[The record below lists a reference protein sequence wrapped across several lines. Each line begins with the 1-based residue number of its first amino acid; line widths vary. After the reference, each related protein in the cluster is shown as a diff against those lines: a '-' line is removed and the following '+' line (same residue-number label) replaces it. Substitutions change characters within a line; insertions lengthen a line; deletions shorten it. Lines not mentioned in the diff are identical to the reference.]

1 MLPIPELGQ
10 LVHARNR
17 AFVVTEIQSQGLPS
31 EALHPMQPPM
41 HLLKLSSVE
50 DDAFGEEM
58 ELFWELEPGATVQ
71 QRAATLPE
79 PTGFDPPRVL
89 TAFLNAVRWGAI
101 SQADDKA
108 LQSPFRSGIEI
119 DDYQLDPVVRALTM
133 PRVNLLIA
141 DDVGLGKTIE
151 AGLVVQEMLLRHR
164 ARTVLIVCPS
174 SLQIQWQE
182 EMRDKFGLE
191 FRIIDSEALGRLRR
205 QRGIHVNPWRHF
217 PRLITSIDFLKR
229 ERPLRRFRE
238 LLPAHGETVYP
249 RPYDLLIVDE
259 AHNVAPSGRG
269 HYATDS
275 QRTEAIR
282 TLAPHFEHKLFLSA
296 TPHNGYRESFA
307 ALLELLDNQRFARA
321 VTPSREQLGA
331 VMVRRMKTELQDRWD
346 GTPRFARRVVK
357 PLEVPY
363 TEAERQAHRALQDY
377 TALRMQNAKSA
388 AEQFAAEFV
397 LKLLKKR
404 LFSSP
409 AAFATTLRK
418 HSASMG
424 HAIAGFTDST
434 TWRRQLEAVDE
445 DYASDE
451 DYETSTE
458 EALTLASGALPCLSL
473 EEKALLDT
481 LTRYAERSSQGP
493 DCKAQT
499 LIDWLNAQLRPNG
512 IWNGERVILFTEYR
526 ATQKWLHDLLAH
538 QGFAADGRLLMIYG
552 GMPHE
557 DREKIK
563 AAFQADPQAAP
574 VRILLA
580 TDAASEG
587 LNLQNYCSRLIHYEI
602 PWNPNRMEQRNG
614 RVDRHGQKAAEV
626 QVYHF
631 VGAGFAQ
638 AHMSGK
644 VGALEADLEFLMRAA
659 LKVETIREDLGKVG
673 PVIATQVEEVMLGKR
688 RGLDTTQAEREA
700 EPVRRLLKFERQL
713 RDQLKKLMDQLRDT
727 QADLQLTPESVLNVV
742 QTGLQLAG
750 QPPLMET
757 TVAGLWPDPQRAQCP
772 VFRLPP
778 LTGSWVA
785 CTAGLAHPHT
795 QQIRPI
801 VFDAALAT
809 GRDDVVLAHLNHR
822 LVQMC
827 LRLLRA
833 EVWAGKSGVGDR
845 GAGVGNSE
853 PRTPRPEPR
862 ALTIHRV
869 SAQLLPSGTPWRNPL
884 VIAHGRI
891 VVLGGDHHRLHEEV
905 IMAGGEIRAGRFARF
920 DTLKQL
926 HDAYRSAT
934 LQSAPE
940 GTCQRLAALWPQHG
954 EPLLK
959 ALETRMRER
968 TKNLETTLAARAE
981 QEVAK
986 FEAVLK
992 ELQRAIEQELH
1003 TDVNRQM
1010 ELWTND
1016 EKSQRERDEQGLRRR
1031 LQEIPGEMQ
1040 QEAAHLR
1047 ARFRDPSPRLF
1058 PIAVTYLVPL
1068 AAI

>member
-1 MLPIPELGQ
+1 MLPIPEIGQ

-17 AFVVTEIQSQGLPS
+17 AFVVTEIQQQGLPG
-31 EALHPMQPPM
+31 EATQPTQPLM

-79 PTGFDPPRVL
+79 PTGFDPPLVL

-205 QRGIHVNPWRHF
+205 QRGIHVNPWRYF

-331 VMVRRMKTELQDRWD
+331 VMVRRMKTELQERWD

-409 AAFATTLRK
+409 AAFATTLNK
-418 HSASMG
+418 HRASMG
-424 HAIAGFTDST
+424 HPTGGFTDST
-434 TWRRQLEAVDE
+434 AWRRQLEAVDE

-458 EALTLASGALPCLSL
+458 EALTLAGGALPRLSL
-473 EEKALLDT
+473 EEKSLLES
-481 LTRYAERSSQGP
+481 LSRYADPSSQGP

-499 LIDWLNAQLRPNG
+499 LIRWLNAHLRPNG
-512 IWNGERVILFTEYR
+512 VWNGERVILFTEYR

-538 QGFAADGRLLMIYG
+538 QGFAAHGRLLMIYG
-552 GMPHE
+552 GMPHD

-614 RVDRHGQKAAEV
+614 RVDRHGQKAADV

-638 AHMSGK
+638 AQMSGK

-673 PVIATQVEEVMLGKR
+673 PVIAAQVEEAMLGKR

-713 RDQLKKLMDQLRDT
+713 RDQLKKLMDQLQDT
-727 QADLQLTPESVLNVV
+727 QTELQLTPENVREVV

-750 QPPLMET
+750 QPPLLET
-757 TVAGLWPDPQRAQCP
+757 TVAGLWPDPQRARCP
-772 VFRLPP
+772 VFRLPS
-778 LTGSWVA
+778 LTGSWAA

-801 VFDAALAT
+801 VFDATLAT

-833 EVWAGKSGVGDR
+833 EVWALSGR
-845 GAGVGNSE
+845 
-853 PRTPRPEPR
+853 R
-862 ALTIHRV
+862 AIHRV
-869 SAQLLPSGTPWRNPL
+869 SAQCLPSGTPWRNPL

-968 TKNLETTLAARAE
+968 TKNLDTTLAARAE

-992 ELQRAIEQELH
+992 ELQRAIERELQ
-1003 TDVNRQM
+1003 TDVNPQM
-1010 ELWTND
+1010 ALWTDD

-1031 LQEIPGEMQ
+1031 LQEIPGEVQ
-1040 QEAAHLR
+1040 REAAHLR

-1058 PIAVTYLVPL
+1058 PIAVTYLVPPAVAQEQRKISL
-1068 AAI
+1068 YP

>member
-1 MLPIPELGQ
+1 M
-10 LVHARNR
+10 
-17 AFVVTEIQSQGLPS
+17 
-31 EALHPMQPPM
+31 
-41 HLLKLSSVE
+41 
-50 DDAFGEEM
+50 
-58 ELFWELEPGATVQ
+58 
-71 QRAATLPE
+71 
-79 PTGFDPPRVL
+79 
-89 TAFLNAVRWGAI
+89 
-101 SQADDKA
+101 
-108 LQSPFRSGIEI
+108 
-119 DDYQLDPVVRALTM
+119 
-133 PRVNLLIA
+133 
-141 DDVGLGKTIE
+141 
-151 AGLVVQEMLLRHR
+151 
-164 ARTVLIVCPS
+164 
-174 SLQIQWQE
+174 
-182 EMRDKFGLE
+182 
-191 FRIIDSEALGRLRR
+191 
-205 QRGIHVNPWRHF
+205 
-217 PRLITSIDFLKR
+217 
-229 ERPLRRFRE
+229 
-238 LLPAHGETVYP
+238 
-249 RPYDLLIVDE
+249 
-259 AHNVAPSGRG
+259 
-269 HYATDS
+269 
-275 QRTEAIR
+275 
-282 TLAPHFEHKLFLSA
+282 
-296 TPHNGYRESFA
+296 
-307 ALLELLDNQRFARA
+307 
-321 VTPSREQLGA
+321 
-331 VMVRRMKTELQDRWD
+331 
-346 GTPRFARRVVK
+346 
-357 PLEVPY
+357 
-363 TEAERQAHRALQDY
+363 
-377 TALRMQNAKSA
+377 
-388 AEQFAAEFV
+388 
-397 LKLLKKR
+397 
-404 LFSSP
+404 
-409 AAFATTLRK
+409 
-418 HSASMG
+418 
-424 HAIAGFTDST
+424 
-434 TWRRQLEAVDE
+434 
-445 DYASDE
+445 
-451 DYETSTE
+451 
-458 EALTLASGALPCLSL
+458 
-473 EEKALLDT
+473 
-481 LTRYAERSSQGP
+481 TRYADRSSQGP

-552 GMPHE
+552 GMPHD

-638 AHMSGK
+638 AQMNGE

-673 PVIATQVEEVMLGKR
+673 PVIAAQVEEAMLGKR
-688 RGLDTTQAEREA
+688 RGLETTQAEREA

-713 RDQLKKLMDQLRDT
+713 RDQLKKLMEQLQDT
-727 QADLQLTPESVLNVV
+727 QTELQLTPEHVLNVV

-757 TVAGLWPDPQRAQCP
+757 TLAGLWPDPQRAQCP
-772 VFRLPP
+772 VFQLPP
-778 LTGSWVA
+778 LTGSWAA
-785 CTAGLAHPHT
+785 CTAGLEHPHT
-795 QQIRPI
+795 RQIRPI
-801 VFDAALAT
+801 VFDATLAT

-833 EVWAGKSGVGDR
+833 EVWALSGR
-845 GAGVGNSE
+845 
-853 PRTPRPEPR
+853 R
-862 ALTIHRV
+862 AIHRV

-920 DTLKQL
+920 DSLKEMQQ
-926 HDAYRSAT
+926 AYAAAT
-934 LQSAPE
+934 LQPAPE

-992 ELQRAIEQELH
+992 ELQRAIEQELQ
-1003 TDVNRQM
+1003 TDVKPQM
-1010 ELWTND
+1010 SLWTD
-1016 EKSQRERDEQGLRRR
+1016 EEQSQRERDEQGLRRR
-1031 LQEIPGEMQ
+1031 LQEIPAEMQ
-1040 QEAAHLR
+1040 REAAHLR

-1058 PIAVTYLVPL
+1058 PMAVTYLVPP
-1068 AAI
+1068 AALRN